1 MPQLDVS
8 TYPSQIFWLLI
19 CFGILCFAIA
29 GFLAPR
35 FGRAVESR
43 EMKLQQQ
50 QEQAAAFLQEATAI
64 QADNQMRLVNL
75 RQDLS
80 QQQRQ
85 FMEEIHQNKATQLQE
100 FDHQLAQKI
109 HHVREKLTADKDVI
123 LDNLSELLYQ
133 LTMLSSPK
141 IFGSGFNE
149 EPIRAAIEK
158 VVGEK

>member
-35 FGRAVESR
+35 FGQAVESR
-43 EMKLQQQ
+43 EIKLQQQ
-50 QEQAAAFLQEATAI
+50 QEQAAAFLQEARAI
-64 QADNQMRLVNL
+64 QADNQTRLTNL

-80 QQQRQ
+80 QQQRLC
-85 FMEEIHQNKATQLQE
+85 MEEIHQNKTAQLQE

-109 HHVREKLTADKDVI
+109 HHIREKLTADKQEV
-123 LDNLSELLYQ
+123 LANLSELLYQ
-133 LTMLSSPK
+133 ITMLSGPK

-149 EPIRAAIEK
+149 EPIRATIEK
-158 VVGEK
+158 VIGEK